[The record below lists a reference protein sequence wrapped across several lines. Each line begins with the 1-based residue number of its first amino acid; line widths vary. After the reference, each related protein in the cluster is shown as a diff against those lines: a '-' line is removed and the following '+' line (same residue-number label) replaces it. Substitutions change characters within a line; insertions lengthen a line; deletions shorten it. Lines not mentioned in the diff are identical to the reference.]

1 MSTKSVK
8 YCSRFYQGVQVDE
21 DGQAHGP
28 KIPLKMLLTFLWR
41 IKLEAAIDQGPP
53 VCERAQRGGVQTPEH
68 IWGHK

>member
-28 KIPLKMLLTFLWR
+28 KIPLKTLFN
-41 IKLEAAIDQGPP
+41 ISVEDKIGS
-53 VCERAQRGGVQTPEH
+53 CN
-68 IWGHK
+68 